1 MLLPLHLIATTLL
14 GILSLVLLAA
24 GMYALYRAYRN
35 FQRRQFRPLTEDRD
49 RLRRPDTRERAPWW
63 KDSAVVI
70 PLALGLL
77 LPLFSF
83 GGGFLIQFAFPPAQD
98 EPHAMLQ
105 RTAQQVR
112 CAGDTNLHVE
122 TVGPVDAPVLL
133 FTHGWGMDNT
143 EWYYAKR
150 DLSNRFRLIFW
161 DLPGLGESTEPQ
173 DRDFS
178 LDRLAQD
185 LRSVIA
191 TANGKPVILVGHSI
205 GGMINLTFCRLFPDQ
220 LGRQVVGIIQVDTS
234 YTNPVRTTENSS
246 LSLALQKP
254 VAEPIL
260 HAMIGLSPLVRLM
273 NWLSYENGSSY
284 LMNAKSAFAGA
295 ESRGQVDLVSRLQA
309 KASPAVVARGTL
321 AMFHWDA
328 TPVLPRIPV
337 PVLLLV
343 GRQDTTTLPE
353 ASRHMKEAIPGAK
366 IIEIER
372 AAHYSLLEQNQ
383 SIDSAIAEFAQKLP

>member
-14 GILSLVLLAA
+14 GILSLVLLAT
-24 GMYALYRAYRN
+24 GFYALYRAYRN
-35 FQRRQFRPLTEDRD
+35 LQRRQFRYRTDRD
-49 RLRRPDTRERAPWW
+49 RHSVPDTRDGAPWW
-63 KDSAVVI
+63 KDRAVVI

-83 GGGFLIQFAFPPAQD
+83 GGRFLVQFAFPPTQD

-105 RTAQQVR
+105 RTAQQVKG
-112 CAGDTNLHVE
+112 ASDTNLYTE
-122 TVGPVDAPVLL
+122 TVGPANAPVLL

-161 DLPGLGESTEPQ
+161 DLPGLGKSGEPQ

-185 LRSVIA
+185 LRSVVA

-234 YTNPVRTTENSS
+234 YTNPVKTTENSS

-254 VAEPIL
+254 VGEPIL

-273 NWLSYENGSSY
+273 NWLSYENGTSY

-309 KASPAVVARGTL
+309 EASPAVVARGTL

-353 ASRHMKEAIPGAK
+353 ASRHMKEAIPGAT
-366 IIEIER
+366 IVEIDR
-372 AAHYSLLEQNQ
+372 GAHYSLLEQNQ
-383 SIDSAIAEFAQKLP
+383 LIDSAIGEFAQKLP